1 MLGPVGSRG
10 SGAGTGGR
18 DPGGCEDGQ
27 PKVEAK
33 EDGDSRKDADP
44 TLRCEAEGKPG
55 ESRARSERNASE
67 AEGKPGE
74 SRTRSERNAS
84 EARSA

>member
-1 MLGPVGSRG
+1 MLGPVGSGG

-33 EDGDSRKDADP
+33 EDGDS

-55 ESRARSERNASE
+55 ESRARSEPNASE
-67 AEGKPGE
+67 AEGNPGE
-74 SRTRSERNAS
+74 SRARSEPNAS
-84 EARSA
+84 EDRSA